1 MSSKKV
7 LKKMKKSVLSADI
20 SPRCIYCENGS
31 TTANGQTV
39 LCAKKGVMQPD
50 SFCKKFR
57 YDPLR
62 RVPETVRLNTN
73 FSPEDFSL

>member
-1 MSSKKV
+1 
-7 LKKMKKSVLSADI
+7 MKKSVFSGDV

-39 LCAKKGVMQPD
+39 LCTKKGVMLPD

-57 YDPLR
+57 YDPLK
-62 RVPETVRLNTN
+62 RVPQTAKIQSD
-73 FSPEDFSL
+73 FSAEDFSL